1 MSTMTLEL
9 KRDDECLWLHV
20 SNGKQHGMFNLGK
33 GLRDGG
39 NETLAVQLLR
49 EYIDAHLAKF
59 TPDWAG
65 NRQGVEDGKA
75 EALAQPAQAVD
86 VGAIKTLLELV
97 EDEHGGDHSEAD
109 CRHCVAV
116 NKLTRAIGNAQA
128 EGWRDIATA
137 PKDGRELIL
146 LLTPSRW
153 PQVAYSNTWWT
164 AGFSV
169 ECKPT
174 HWMPIRALPAP
185 PTQDTPNAH
194 E

>member
-86 VGAIKTLLELV
+86 VGAIREVIAYLKIGHRFDV
-97 EDEHGGDHSEAD
+97 DMAD
-109 CRHCVAV
+109 
-116 NKLTRAIGNAQA
+116 KLTRAIGNAQA
-128 EGWRDIATA
+128 EG
-137 PKDGRELIL
+137 
-146 LLTPSRW
+146 
-153 PQVAYSNTWWT
+153 SNGT
-164 AGFSV
+164 G
-169 ECKPT
+169 
-174 HWMPIRALPAP
+174 
-185 PTQDTPNAH
+185 
-194 E
+194 